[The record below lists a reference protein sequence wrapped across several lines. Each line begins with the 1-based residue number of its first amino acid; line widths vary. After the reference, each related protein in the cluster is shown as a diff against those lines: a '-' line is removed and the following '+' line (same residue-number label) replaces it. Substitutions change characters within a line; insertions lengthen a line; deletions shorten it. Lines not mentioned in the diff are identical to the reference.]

1 MNIINNKLEEN
12 TNKNF
17 SGADYLDHTLLNMKG
32 LLKSRKCLVIID
44 SFFSA
49 LSKCQE
55 GYKKKTGFLR
65 QLRLL
70 TSEEIVTRSS
80 DLIKSR
86 PEDLEVSL
94 VENFV

>member
-1 MNIINNKLEEN
+1 
-12 TNKNF
+12 
-17 SGADYLDHTLLNMKG
+17 MKG

-44 SFFSA
+44 SLLSA
-49 LSKCQE
+49 LSKFQE
-55 GYKKKTGFLR
+55 GYKKNGFLR

-86 PEDLEVSL
+86 PEDLEVSV